1 MATKRRP
8 LRPNLNSGHGSTSNM
23 NFRPGGPDITR
34 SEARGTRPT
43 AAPTSIRE
51 ILVMGVIHLCKKT
64 IFFNTDLKVALY
76 LGSLFIISLIGDFL
90 PFPKTYFARS
100 DNLFNLYFVKVGWGW
115 TLLFLVPFTAL
126 SAYTL
131 NCGDMKRM
139 LRHHFPRIVIATF
152 FWFFW
157 TKLFNVVET
166 SYGRCTTK
174 GKIYRHSF

>member
-8 LRPNLNSGHGSTSNM
+8 LRPNLGGNPGGSSSSGSNM

-51 ILVMGVIHLCKKT
+51 ILVMGVMHLCKKI

-76 LGSLFIISLIGDFL
+76 LGSLFVISVIGDFA

-100 DNLFNLYFVKVGWGW
+100 DNLFNQAV
-115 TLLFLVPFTAL
+115 
-126 SAYTL
+126 
-131 NCGDMKRM
+131 
-139 LRHHFPRIVIATF
+139 
-152 FWFFW
+152 
-157 TKLFNVVET
+157 FNT
-166 SYGRCTTK
+166 
-174 GKIYRHSF
+174 